1 MDLENV
7 SRVFYNTP
15 LVAGARVTGSVPIA
29 GITIEDKTAGSLTIL
44 HTVNQGSEIRIDFT
58 TVPSYKIDNLRSLF
72 TEGSLHTYDNNTYIV
87 TNYGETIDRQNLQQ
101 FSVITT
107 YTVEVSLVVYSYLK
121 ANTGVKMQYP
131 TNGTAFIGV
140 QQIAAKTGVSYTGFD
155 FSIPVTKDSA
165 DTTFNFTL
173 GTEINNRA
181 YEYQHIVDYGNNTV
195 NTRKIGYTPMVVGQV
210 SPIQISGSPPTQYKN
225 ATVTWTNNNLDP
237 FRNDPQYMRPAPII
251 VVLAEGDIDLTQVP
265 ESITG
270 FTDTSG
276 TLISSVGLTDPSSP
290 TSTSG
295 TWFEATKALH
305 MVFDNGGLTKQLR
318 ITRKVDGA
326 TETVQS
332 WRYGF
337 MFTAHALAQNGGSPS
352 QYWRCIEYTKTTY
365 FYEPVSTDF
374 SQIQYKDRQG
384 NWRVAV
390 VDPKLK
396 RLLATNRVSYL
407 TRTETTGYK
416 YLRFQNEQQGGW
428 DIRKD
433 QSIPGSIYW
442 GRRLSSGI
450 SIDAGSTS
458 DEANF
463 VSRMLNL
470 YLFRKVPIYGATQ
483 YHLVATDSLYNEQYG
498 GVSKAIQASIEQ
510 VPWAEL
516 PDNIKNT
523 TTPDS
528 EGMVGIAKP
537 DPDSYKEYLVLGEK
551 TENISLAWQ
560 THPLAIKY
568 SDTQTL
574 GVKEPTIPNGSLP
587 KTYLPSMKPYVIGES
602 VTSFVDRKI
611 IPTKSTTTMASS
623 TRLTAQQR
631 FLLPPEA
638 TGLSDSSAS
647 VPSADPIE
655 KYVEYSDNYTA
666 EGVDFQQKAGLT
678 TFAELEGRPPA
689 ASIKRTA
696 ALPKE
701 VQKDPWFKTDTE
713 YYYSALLNSD
723 FPVEDGAGSFQL
735 LEIKQ
740 GDLTGTQRA
749 IDFKVRLENAMNTKE
764 LTVDLGFYRP
774 EYKVGNISPVLHV
787 AGQWFIKKIEHSF
800 EFSGA
805 FLVAKPTKITMGRW
819 YDINSQ
825 ITTSN
830 FTKQNPTTVPYKAD
844 AYRVL
849 GSSFSDSFTR
859 PIGAPS
865 VVGNRGSEQPQISFV
880 GSF

>member
-7 SRVFYNTP
+7 SRVLYNTP
-15 LVAGARVTGSVPIA
+15 LFAGTKVTGSVPIT
-29 GITIEDKTAGSLTIL
+29 GLTIEDKTAGSLTIL
-44 HTVNQGSEIRIDFT
+44 HTVNQGSEIRLDFT
-58 TVPSYKIDNLRSLF
+58 TVPSYKIDRLRSLF
-72 TEGSLHTYDNNTYIV
+72 TEGSEHTYDNNTYIV
-87 TNYGETIDRQNLQQ
+87 TYYGETIDIQNLQQ
-101 FSVITT
+101 FSTLAT
-107 YTVEVSLVVYSYLK
+107 YSVQVSLIVYSYLK
-121 ANTGVKMQYP
+121 ANTAVKLQYP
-131 TNGTAFIGV
+131 TNGTTFIGV
-140 QQIAAKTGVSYTGFD
+140 QQIANKTNVSYTGFD

-173 GTEINNRA
+173 GREINNRA
-181 YEYQHIVDYGNNTV
+181 YEFQHIVEYNNNSV
-195 NTRKIGYTPMVVGQV
+195 NTRKIGYTPVVIGQI
-210 SPIQISGSPPTQYKN
+210 SPIQISGSPPTQYNN
-225 ATVTWTNNNLDP
+225 ARVTWANNNLDP
-237 FRNDPQYMRPAPII
+237 FRNDTQYMRPLPVI
-251 VVLAEGDIDLTQVP
+251 VVLAEGDIDITQVP

-276 TLISSVGLTDPSSP
+276 SIIGSVGLSDP
-290 TSTSG
+290 TSASATSG

-337 MFTAHALAQNGGSPS
+337 MFTAYALAQNGGSPS

-365 FYEPVSTDF
+365 FYEPVSTNF

-384 NWRVAV
+384 VWRTAV

-396 RLLATNRVSYL
+396 QLLADNKVGYL

-416 YLRFQNEQQGGW
+416 YQRFQNEQQGGW

-442 GRRLSSGI
+442 GRRLASGI
-450 SIDAGSTS
+450 SIDTGSTTN
-458 DEANF
+458 EAAF

-470 YLFRKVPIYGATQ
+470 FLFRKIPIYGATQ
-483 YHLVATDSLYNEQYG
+483 YELVDTESLYKQESG
-498 GVSKAIQASIEQ
+498 GSSAAIQASIEQ
-510 VPWAEL
+510 VAWSSL

-528 EGMVGIAKP
+528 EGMVAIAKP
-537 DPDSYKEYLVLGEK
+537 DPNSYKEYLVLSEK
-551 TENISLAWQ
+551 TENICLAWQ
-560 THPLAIKY
+560 AHPLSIKY
-568 SDTQTL
+568 DGTQTL
-574 GVKEPTIPNGSLP
+574 GNKEPTIPNGSLP

-602 VTSFVDRKI
+602 TTSSVERKI
-611 IPTKSTTTMASS
+611 VPTKSTTATYSS
-623 TRLTAQQR
+623 TRITAQQR
-631 FLLPPEA
+631 FSLPVEA
-638 TGLSDSSAS
+638 TGLSDSS
-647 VPSADPIE
+647 VNTPSSDPIE
-655 KYVEYSDNYTA
+655 KYVEFSNNSTA

-689 ASIKRTA
+689 ATIKRTA

-701 VQKDPWFKTDTE
+701 IQKDPWFKTDTE
-713 YYYSALLNSD
+713 YYYTTILNSNY
-723 FPVEDGAGSFQL
+723 PAEENGGSFEL

-740 GDLTGTQRA
+740 GDLPATQRA
-749 IDFKVRLENAMNTKE
+749 IDFKVSLENAMNTKE

-774 EYKVGNISPVLHV
+774 EYKTGNISSVLNV
-787 AGQWFIKKIEHSF
+787 DGRWFIKKVEHSF

-805 FLVAKPTKITMGRW
+805 FLIAKPTKITMGRW
-819 YDINSQ
+819 YDIISQ

-830 FTKQNPTTVPYKAD
+830 FSKQEPTTIPYKAD
-844 AYRVL
+844 GYRVL
-849 GSSFSDSFTR
+849 GSQNLSRLSGT
-859 PIGAPS
+859 PS
-865 VVGNRGSEQPQISFV
+865 LIGNRGSEQPQISFG